1 MQEKRLGRGLDF
13 LIGTTQA
20 AAPPSEEFVHADLSS
35 IRPNPYQPRMD
46 MDPASLEELKLSI
59 QSKGLLEPLVVRRT
73 ADGYELVAGAR
84 RLQALKELNRTT
96 APCVLHDLA
105 DNEML
110 QCALI
115 ENIHRKDLNPIEK
128 ARAIRRL
135 TDEFHLGQEE
145 VGQVLGMDR
154 STVANFLR
162 LLDLSETIQGHV
174 SRGTISMG
182 HARALLGVDDPG
194 IRQRLCLR
202 LIEEGINVRLLERI
216 VARLARRRSTRIR
229 KVDPRTVDLEN
240 RLRGRLGSK
249 VTLQGTLRR
258 GSLIIDYFSE
268 LELDRILKAL
278 GL

>member
-1 MQEKRLGRGLDF
+1 
-13 LIGTTQA
+13 
-20 AAPPSEEFVHADLSS
+20 
-35 IRPNPYQPRMD
+35 
-46 MDPASLEELKLSI
+46 
-59 QSKGLLEPLVVRRT
+59 
-73 ADGYELVAGAR
+73 
-84 RLQALKELNRTT
+84 
-96 APCVLHDLA
+96 
-105 DNEML
+105 
-110 QCALI
+110 
-115 ENIHRKDLNPIEK
+115 
-128 ARAIRRL
+128 
-135 TDEFHLGQEE
+135 
-145 VGQVLGMDR
+145 
-154 STVANFLR
+154 
-162 LLDLSETIQGHV
+162 
-174 SRGTISMG
+174 MG